1 VEYPYAFE
9 ARMRE
14 IEVKTIIEAV
24 KAAAI
29 SANYELDEDMLA
41 AFSRGEKEEESPA
54 GREIFRQLSEN
65 ARIAVQE
72 RIPLC
77 QDCGLAVI
85 FAEVGQDVH
94 IAGGDFEAALQEG
107 VRQGYGE
114 GYLRKSLCHP
124 LTRKNTGD
132 NTPAVIH
139 IEIVPGDRLKLMV
152 VPKGGGSE
160 NMSKLFMLKPA
171 EGLAGIKEKVMA
183 TVAEAGPNVCPPMIV
198 GVGIGGNFER
208 SALLAKKALVRKLS
222 DTHPDP
228 EVAALERELL
238 IAVND
243 LGIGPAGLGGR
254 ITALGVKIYLQP
266 CHIASLPVAVNIQ
279 CHSSRH
285 LEVVL

>member
-1 VEYPYAFE
+1 
-9 ARMRE
+9 MRQ
-14 IEVKTIIEAV
+14 IDVKTIIEAV
-24 KAAAI
+24 KDAAI
-29 SANYELDEDMLA
+29 SANYELDEDMLV
-41 AFSRGEKEEESPA
+41 AFAQGEKEEESPA

-65 ARIAVQE
+65 ARIASQE

-139 IEIVPGDRLKLMV
+139 LDIVPGDQLRLMV

-171 EGLAGIKEKVMA
+171 EGLAGIKEKVVA

-208 SALLAKKALVRKLS
+208 SAVLAKKALIRKLS

-228 EVAALERELL
+228 EVAALEQQLL
-238 IAVND
+238 TAIND

-254 ITALGVKIYLQP
+254 ITALGVKINMQP

>member
-1 VEYPYAFE
+1 MRQIKVE
-9 ARMRE
+9 
-14 IEVKTIIEAV
+14 TISAAV
-24 KAAAI
+24 KDAAI
-29 SANYELDEDMLA
+29 KANYELEEDLLA
-41 AFSRGEKEEESPA
+41 AFAKGEQEEESPA
-54 GREIFRQLSEN
+54 GREIFRQLLEN
-65 ARIAVQE
+65 ARIAARE

-85 FAEVGQDVH
+85 FVELGQEVRID
-94 IAGGDFEAALQEG
+94 GGDFEAALHEG

-139 IEIVPGDRLKLMV
+139 TEIVPGDRLRLTV
-152 VPKGGGSE
+152 VSKGGGSE
-160 NMSKLFMLKPA
+160 NGSKLFMLKPA
-171 EGLAGIKEKVMA
+171 EGWAGIKDRVMA

-198 GVGIGGNFER
+198 GVGLGGNFER
-208 SALLAKKALVRKLS
+208 SALLAKKALLRKLS
-222 DTHPDP
+222 DHHPDP
-228 EVAALERELL
+228 EVAALEEELL
-238 IAVND
+238 LAVND

-254 ITALGVKIYLQP
+254 ITALGVKVLMQP

-285 LEVVL
+285 QEVDL

>member
-1 VEYPYAFE
+1 
-9 ARMRE
+9 MRQ
-14 IEVKTIIEAV
+14 IDVKTIIEAV
-24 KAAAI
+24 KDAAI

-41 AFSRGEKEEESPA
+41 AFAQGEKEEESPA

-65 ARIAVQE
+65 ARIASQE

-94 IAGGDFEAALQEG
+94 IAGGDFETALEEG

-139 IEIVPGDRLKLMV
+139 TEIVPGDQLRLMV

-171 EGLAGIKEKVMA
+171 EGLAGIKEKVVA

-208 SALLAKKALVRKLS
+208 SAVLAKKALIRKLS

-228 EVAALERELL
+228 EVAALEQQLL
-238 IAVND
+238 TAIND

-254 ITALGVKIYLQP
+254 ITALGVKINMQP